1 MRTTYAAALAASL
14 FLSVGTQAED
24 IIVESSS
31 FTHQAWLT
39 QVSRQLNAKLDYPQM
54 LTTNSSQPAGAVS
67 VRFMADQT
75 GRPVALEVVRES
87 GTRALDRAALRAI
100 AKLNSLRPLP
110 AAFNGNHQFRADI
123 IFASSPSETAGLAR
137 KLRQDNARR
146 MLARKPGDF
155 KEIVLSINT
164 NLRS

>member
-14 FLSVGTQAED
+14 LLTVGTQAED

-31 FTHQAWLT
+31 FTHHTWLT
-39 QVSRQLNAKLDYPQM
+39 QVSRQLDSKLSYPQM

-67 VRFMADQT
+67 VRFIADQQ
-75 GRPVALEVVRES
+75 GRPTALEVVRES
-87 GTRALDRAALRAI
+87 GTRALDRAALRAV
-100 AKLNSLRPLP
+100 AKLNSLRPMP
-110 AAFNGNHQFRADI
+110 TAFNGNHQFRADI
-123 IFASSPSETAGLAR
+123 VFASSLSESAGLVK

-146 MLARKPGDF
+146 LLTRKPGDF